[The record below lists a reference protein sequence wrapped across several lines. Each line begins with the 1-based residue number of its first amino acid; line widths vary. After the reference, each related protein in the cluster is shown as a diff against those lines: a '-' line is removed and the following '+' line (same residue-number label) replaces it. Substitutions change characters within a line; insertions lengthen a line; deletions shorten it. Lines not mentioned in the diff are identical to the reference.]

1 MWIFYLKN
9 NYTDVVFISRLNGFK
24 VTAGTETDVIV
35 STNDLYSTDDVKSID
50 LKKRKCRFGDE
61 PLKNSEGAK
70 FMNTYSQAGCTYQ
83 CYLEIAAKICGCT
96 PWYFPRVPGTP
107 ST

>member
-1 MWIFYLKN
+1 MDYNINVLHLIG
-9 NYTDVVFISRLNGFK
+9 VPLVFLGECVCI
-24 VTAGTETDVIV
+24 
-35 STNDLYSTDDVKSID
+35 NDK
-50 LKKRKCRFGDE
+50 F
-61 PLKNSEGAK
+61 EGAK

>member
-1 MWIFYLKN
+1 MWTYYYKRN
-9 NYTDVVFISRLNGFK
+9 CTNAVFIFRLNGFK

-35 STNDLYSTDDVKSID
+35 STNDLYSTDVVKSID

-61 PLKNSEGAK
+61 PLKNSEGAQ